1 MKKSLSM
8 LVVSGLFILTACQ
21 PKPQVKEVVSTR
33 WNEEQA
39 QRWATEND
47 WLRGSNFNPSTA
59 INQLE
64 TWQAESFDT
73 ATISRELGWAEAIG
87 MNAMRVYL

>member
-1 MKKSLSM
+1 MKSSQIIVVFSLIITMSCQTRMKGIKEENKSWTLE
-8 LVVSGLFILTACQ
+8 
-21 PKPQVKEVVSTR
+21 K
-33 WNEEQA
+33 A
-39 QRWATEND
+39 QHWSTENG

-73 ATISRELGWAEAIG
+73 ATINRELGWAQGIG
-87 MNAMRVYL
+87 LNVMRV